1 MEGAVA
7 FMVWPVGNPSRWPQ
21 HEPGSQP
28 ALLPWEV
35 NSLLTGLLWLIPLPR
50 GVLGNQASLVE
61 ARPHGTS
68 CLLKINGVSPVPD
81 LRGLPASFL
90 PNQPPATTPHQS
102 RGRQPA
108 WELRKV
114 AGER

>member
-1 MEGAVA
+1 MKGAVA
-7 FMVWPVGNPSRWPQ
+7 FVARPAGNPSRWPRR
-21 HEPGSQP
+21 EPGRQP
-28 ALLPWEV
+28 ALLSWEIS
-35 NSLLTGLLWLIPLPR
+35 SLFAGPPWLIPLPR

-90 PNQPPATTPHQS
+90 PNQPPARTPHQS
-102 RGRQPA
+102 RGRRPA
-108 WELRKV
+108 WELREV
-114 AGER
+114 DGER